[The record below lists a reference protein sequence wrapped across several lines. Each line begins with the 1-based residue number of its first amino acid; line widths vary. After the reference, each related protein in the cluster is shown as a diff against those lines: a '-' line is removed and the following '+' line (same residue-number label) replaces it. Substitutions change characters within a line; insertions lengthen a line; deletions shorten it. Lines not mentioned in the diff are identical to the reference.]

1 MLLVCV
7 LVTIKLTLLTVAGQL
22 LLRLSGRLL
31 LHGVCPVPA
40 RGRDPGAGP
49 QAARDDA
56 AARHDATRDAAARH
70 DAACDAAAR
79 HDGPADAD
87 DDATLKSQTFVAATA
102 LINNHGLPSTESISI
117 LTIIMCNVLIIYVH
131 PYPIL

>member
-1 MLLVCV
+1 MM
-7 LVTIKLTLLTVAGQL
+7 ILLTVAGQL

-56 AARHDATRDAAARH
+56 AARHDATRDAAASH
-70 DAACDAAAR
+70 DAAGDAAACD
-79 HDGPADAD
+79 DGPADAD
-87 DDATLKSQTFVAATA
+87 DDATMKHQTSVAATA
-102 LINNHGLPSTESISI
+102 LIISYGVQSPSAF
-117 LTIIMCNVLIIYVH
+117 LQ
-131 PYPIL
+131 

>member
-1 MLLVCV
+1 MCV
-7 LVTIKLTLLTVAGQL
+7 LVVIKLTLLTVAGQL

-70 DAACDAAAR
+70 DAACDAAACD
-79 HDGPADAD
+79 DGPADAD
-87 DDATLKSQTFVAATA
+87 DDATLKSQTSVAATA
-102 LINNHGLPSTESISI
+102 FIMSYRVQSPSAFLQQLCVTC
-117 LTIIMCNVLIIYVH
+117 IMY
-131 PYPIL
+131 